1 MIASNQTYKWKVT
14 EPLLINMNM
23 KYVTHINVK
32 NPTIN
37 VIRMKI
43 MCSERLQ
50 TSERMIRIKYFEI
63 NTWKRRNEK
72 INSNVKRREKNVE
85 INDIP
90 CELRK
95 LN

>member
-1 MIASNQTYKWKVT
+1 
-14 EPLLINMNM
+14 
-23 KYVTHINVK
+23 
-32 NPTIN
+32 
-37 VIRMKI
+37 MKI

-50 TSERMIRIKYFEI
+50 KSERMIRIKYFEI
-63 NTWKRRNEK
+63 NTWKR
-72 INSNVKRREKNVE
+72 NVKRREKNVE